1 MKLAHDT
8 LIKTGKPIEQICEN
22 FYLAHGIF
30 VRYLNEIVEIITSGF
45 LSITA

>member
-8 LIKTGKPIEQICEN
+8 LIKTGKPIEQNCEN

-30 VRYLNEIVEIITSGF
+30 VRYLNEIVEIITSDY
-45 LSITA
+45 LSIKA